1 MKIKKNKFKESILN
15 KNKQIGIWSCL
26 TNNTIAEIISV
37 TGFDWSVI
45 DMEHSPNDI
54 QEVLTQLQVMEGYNT
69 EPVVRVPWNEPVM
82 VKRILDMGAQTIL
95 YPFVQN
101 QQEAKAAV
109 EATRYPP
116 RGIRGVMS
124 AARMNRYGHIENYYK
139 EAEKE
144 ICVLIQCETKE
155 AIKNIPEIAKIDG
168 IDGIFIGPSDL
179 SSSIGKIGQF
189 EDKEVQDLIY
199 EGLNL
204 CSKSGK
210 PAGILTGKQEYA
222 KKYIKDGY
230 TFVAV
235 NSDTN
240 LFARGAE
247 NLLKEF
253 K

>member
-116 RGIRGVMS
+116 KGIRGVMS

-139 EAEKE
+139 EAENE

-155 AIKNIPEIAKIDG
+155 AIKNIPEISKIDG

-199 EGLNL
+199 EGLDL
-204 CSKSGK
+204 CLKSGK

-230 TFVAV
+230 TFVALK
-235 NSDTN
+235 SDTN
-240 LFARGAE
+240 LFAREAE

>member
-116 RGIRGVMS
+116 KGIRGDV
-124 AARMNRYGHIENYYK
+124 R
-139 EAEKE
+139 
-144 ICVLIQCETKE
+144 
-155 AIKNIPEIAKIDG
+155 
-168 IDGIFIGPSDL
+168 
-179 SSSIGKIGQF
+179 SSHESIWAHRK
-189 EDKEVQDLIY
+189 
-199 EGLNL
+199 
-204 CSKSGK
+204 
-210 PAGILTGKQEYA
+210 
-222 KKYIKDGY
+222 
-230 TFVAV
+230 
-235 NSDTN
+235 
-240 LFARGAE
+240 
-247 NLLKEF
+247 LLQRS
-253 K
+253 

>member
-116 RGIRGVMS
+116 KGIRGVMS

-144 ICVLIQCETKE
+144 I
-155 AIKNIPEIAKIDG
+155 
-168 IDGIFIGPSDL
+168 
-179 SSSIGKIGQF
+179 
-189 EDKEVQDLIY
+189 
-199 EGLNL
+199 
-204 CSKSGK
+204 
-210 PAGILTGKQEYA
+210 
-222 KKYIKDGY
+222 
-230 TFVAV
+230 
-235 NSDTN
+235 
-240 LFARGAE
+240 
-247 NLLKEF
+247 
-253 K
+253 

>member
-1 MKIKKNKFKESILN
+1 
-15 KNKQIGIWSCL
+15 
-26 TNNTIAEIISV
+26 
-37 TGFDWSVI
+37 
-45 DMEHSPNDI
+45 
-54 QEVLTQLQVMEGYNT
+54 
-69 EPVVRVPWNEPVM
+69 
-82 VKRILDMGAQTIL
+82 MGAQTIL

-101 QQEAKAAV
+101 KDEAKAAV

-116 RGIRGVMS
+116 KGVRGVMS
-124 AARMNRYGHIENYYK
+124 AARMNRYGHVENYYTV
-139 EAEKE
+139 AEQE

-155 AIKNIPEIAKIDG
+155 AIKNIPDIAKVEG

-199 EGLNL
+199 EGLEL
-204 CSKSGK
+204 CKKSGK
-210 PAGILTGKQEYA
+210 PAGILTGKKDYA